1 MFSYGD
7 MPDTAGWNTQAQSAL
22 IPNQTLLSACENPP
36 NLNLSTSGLL
46 LHSAQSNQSQNNT
59 HQSQDDEDGLRA
71 MMADNAQQRSEQQ
84 NPETIKL
91 NRPTHSHQ
99 LTDADMERFAKLGLA
114 ELRVASDAYAT
125 RGRMTEDMKA
135 KVNDLYYDFQCDVV
149 KLAIHNRVGVHLY
162 FEHLGQS
169 RRVRGGSTWNNFQK
183 YDSEAQKLFD
193 EYGRVAGAPM
203 VSALWNTKTQAEKDR
218 YLDLDFL
225 NTLREVVTDESTTSV
240 PPEPT
245 TSYPSERPKDPSI
258 NASRVAA
265 RLNGRIQSSNALQ
278 QKTLTMT
285 IEWVQKVESDLKSL
299 SFFHQM
305 EGILLVASR
314 HPKSTFFRKIGS
326 PLGNG
331 YLDMLADQP
340 HTDAAAEFHT
350 WVATQAILINKGIE
364 PAVPRKKRTKPVD
377 EITEKFRVG
386 NLADNISAIRA
397 KLKELI
403 HTASGRK
410 LHCAWPGEDSAN
422 RLRDLKISV
431 RIDENDWNIEP
442 SDLCKPL
449 VQIKGGTDVAILAC
463 LGLNKIHL
471 TYHPEWDSPPRTHKK
486 SATGKKSK
494 SANQKNSTNT
504 NGASEDHR
512 RRTDDDQ
519 DTDNDSE
526 GEDDQESGEDEAPA
540 RKRKRAV
547 VQGPA
552 ATKKQTAAQKKI
564 SNAREMVRRNARSVR
579 TDNTTN
585 RLGDQPVSNG
595 GVGNQSVSN
604 EAGSTTLGGSADPCL
619 DPLLNTLA

>member
-1 MFSYGD
+1 

-135 KVNDLYYDFQCDVV
+135 KVDDLYYDFQCDVV
-149 KLAIHNRVGVHLY
+149 KLAIRNRVGVHLY

-258 NASRVAA
+258 NASQVAA
-265 RLNGRIQSSNALQ
+265 RLNGRIQSSNASQ

-285 IEWVQKVESDLKSL
+285 IEWVRKVESD
-299 SFFHQM
+299 
-305 EGILLVASR
+305 
-314 HPKSTFFRKIGS
+314 
-326 PLGNG
+326 
-331 YLDMLADQP
+331 P

-403 HTASGRK
+403 R
-410 LHCAWPGEDSAN
+410 EDSAN

-512 RRTDDDQ
+512 RRTDDDR

>member
-1 MFSYGD
+1 
-7 MPDTAGWNTQAQSAL
+7 
-22 IPNQTLLSACENPP
+22 
-36 NLNLSTSGLL
+36 
-46 LHSAQSNQSQNNT
+46 
-59 HQSQDDEDGLRA
+59 
-71 MMADNAQQRSEQQ
+71 
-84 NPETIKL
+84 
-91 NRPTHSHQ
+91 
-99 LTDADMERFAKLGLA
+99 
-114 ELRVASDAYAT
+114 
-125 RGRMTEDMKA
+125 
-135 KVNDLYYDFQCDVV
+135 
-149 KLAIHNRVGVHLY
+149 
-162 FEHLGQS
+162 
-169 RRVRGGSTWNNFQK
+169 
-183 YDSEAQKLFD
+183 
-193 EYGRVAGAPM
+193 
-203 VSALWNTKTQAEKDR
+203 
-218 YLDLDFL
+218 
-225 NTLREVVTDESTTSV
+225 
-240 PPEPT
+240 
-245 TSYPSERPKDPSI
+245 
-258 NASRVAA
+258 
-265 RLNGRIQSSNALQ
+265 
-278 QKTLTMT
+278 
-285 IEWVQKVESDLKSL
+285 
-299 SFFHQM
+299 M